1 MKTQAHE
8 LTDRQKE
15 YLLLLAEECSEVIKV
30 VTKTFRF
37 GIDSKNPFIPDSP
50 TNKEE
55 LIQEIGDVMALVEL
69 LKDSAL
75 ELSEEALQEAKRKK
89 LEKIHKWLNP
99 END

>member
-15 YLLLLAEECSEVIKV
+15 YLLILAEECSEVIKV

-37 GIDSKNPFIPDSP
+37 GIESRNPFLEDSP

-55 LIQEIGDVMALVEL
+55 LIQEIGDVMAMVEL

-75 ELSEEALQEAKRKK
+75 DLNEDALQKAKQKK
-89 LEKIHKWLNP
+89 LDKLHKWLMTI
-99 END
+99 E

>member
-8 LTDRQKE
+8 LTDKQKE
-15 YLLLLAEECSEVIKV
+15 YLLILAEECSEVIKV

-37 GIDSKNPFIPDSP
+37 GLESKNPHVPNSP

-55 LIQEIGDVMALVEL
+55 LIQEIGDVMAMVEL

-75 ELSEEALQEAKRKK
+75 QLTDESIQIAKQKK
-89 LEKIHKWLNP
+89 IDKLNLWLN
-99 END
+99 NKD